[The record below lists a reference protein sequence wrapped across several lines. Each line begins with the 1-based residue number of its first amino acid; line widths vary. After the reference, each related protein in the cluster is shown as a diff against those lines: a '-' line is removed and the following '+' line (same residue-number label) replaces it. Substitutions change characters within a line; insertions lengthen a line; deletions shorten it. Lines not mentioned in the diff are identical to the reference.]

1 VVQNLKSFS
10 YHQNLEIMFK
20 RLIAF
25 ALVAVMMT
33 ACTTVPITGRRQL
46 NLVSD
51 AEMQQQSYA
60 AYRQFLSK
68 NQLSRDAQ
76 ATAMVKRVGQRIQR
90 AVEQYMAANNMQNE
104 LAGFQWEFN
113 LVQDDQVNAFA
124 MAGGKTVVYSGLLP
138 VAKNETGLAVVMGHE
153 IAHAIAKHGNERM
166 SQALAQ
172 QFGGQTLSAL
182 AGAQP
187 GAASSL
193 IMSVYGVGSQLGLLK
208 YGRNQESEADKLGL
222 VFMAMA
228 GYDPQ
233 EAIPFWQ
240 RMEAAGGGQA
250 PPEFLST
257 HPSAGTRQSN
267 LKQFMPE
274 ALKYYK
280 AN

>member
-1 VVQNLKSFS
+1 MYKKIV
-10 YHQNLEIMFK
+10 
-20 RLIAF
+20 AF
-25 ALVAVMMT
+25 AIASVMMV

-60 AYRQFLSK
+60 AYRQFLSENK
-68 NQLSRDAQ
+68 LSRDAQ

-90 AVEQYMAANNMQNE
+90 AVEQYMAANGMQDE
-104 LAGFQWEFN
+104 LAGFDWEFN

-138 VAKNETGLAVVMGHE
+138 VAQNETGLAVVMGHE

-187 GAASSL
+187 GATASL
-193 IMSVYGVGSQLGLLK
+193 IKSVYGVGSQLGLLK
-208 YGRNQESEADKLGL
+208 YGRQQESEADKLGL
-222 VFMAMA
+222 IFMAMA
-228 GYDPQ
+228 GYNP
-233 EAIPFWQ
+233 EAAIPFWQ
-240 RMEAAGGGQA
+240 RMEAANGGQQA

-257 HPSAGTRQSN
+257 HPSAGTRQN
-267 LKQFMPE
+267 TLRQYMPE

-280 AN
+280 GQ